1 VYEESPKDGLMC
13 LHRMKNI
20 YKRSLSSPFN
30 LALVFSAVLII
41 STLIFIRRWLPINT
55 LVAYF
60 DDGLF
65 LSRAEF
71 ILSGQLGEVNWGF
84 NALVK
89 GTFYPWFIVFGNK
102 VNLNPVFL
110 SYLVLV
116 LIVLLLGLIIYSLTK
131 NILLSLGLILFISAD
146 PVYFSEGASRMM
158 REFTHQNS
166 VLLFFVCFN
175 VIFYFLGR
183 SKASY
188 YLLFSLSVVSG
199 LVLTVSINVREEN
212 IWIYSAYVV
221 NIIIL
226 FLSKKFTTKQILY
239 VNIIITV
246 TLFLSIQIVRSINN
260 YFYDVRLQNSST
272 EGQFPKMLLNLSS
285 IETSKGNV
293 RYSAIDKSKREIAY
307 NVSPSFA
314 QLQPYLEG
322 PGQAWIQFGCQD
334 SNTCDDY
341 SNGWFHVALR
351 EGMRNIGWW
360 DSEKIAQEKMLQI
373 NNEIA
378 KSCEEKLI
386 KCRKGIAFGPLNGN
400 QFISQK
406 EIADSFPFFFQ
417 YVKSSLDNWGIQR
430 EVNESTIFKT
440 EIMPEDLYTSWKKT
454 IPSMPDG
461 QNQYLDKYNS
471 RYLTLQPFLNYW
483 SSIYTLLLIT
493 LLIFNILNLFLLIF
507 YKFRIKLNFFLIST
521 YLIFMYLWVSRGIFL
536 SLNSSVNIKSVILT
550 YSLSGRVFL
559 SGFLFLGLIIFF
571 SILKQRST
579 LSRTYSK

>member
-1 VYEESPKDGLMC
+1 MFVHPMKTISKKSLPSPL
-13 LHRMKNI
+13 
-20 YKRSLSSPFN
+20 N
-30 LALVFSAVLII
+30 LVLVFPAVLII

-60 DDGLF
+60 DEGLF

-71 ILSGQLGEVNWGF
+71 ILSGQLGEINWGF

-116 LIVLLLGLIIYSLTK
+116 FVVLLLGSIIYSLTK
-131 NILLSLGLILFISAD
+131 NVFLSLGLIIFVTAD
-146 PVYFSEGASRMM
+146 PVYFSEGASRMV

-175 VIFYFLGR
+175 ALFYFLGR
-183 SKASY
+183 SKTSY
-188 YLLFSLSVVSG
+188 FLLFSLSIVSG
-199 LVLTVSINVREEN
+199 IVLAVSINIREEN

-226 FLSKKFTTKQILY
+226 FLSGKFTTKQILY
-239 VNIIITV
+239 VNITIIV
-246 TLFLSIQIVRSINN
+246 TLLLSIQIVRSINS
-260 YFYDVRLQNSST
+260 YFYEVRLQNSST
-272 EGQFPKMLLNLSS
+272 EGQFPKLLLTLSS

-293 RYSAIDKSKREIAY
+293 RYSTIDITKREIAY
-307 NVSPSFA
+307 KISPSFA

-334 SNTCDDY
+334 TNTCDDY

-400 QFISQK
+400 QFISYK
-406 EIADSFPFFFQ
+406 EITDSFPFFLQ
-417 YVKSSLDNWGIQR
+417 YVKSSLNNWGIQR

-483 SSIYTLLLIT
+483 SDIYSMLLII
-493 LLIFNILNLFLLIF
+493 LLIFNILNLFLLIL
-507 YKFRIKLNFFLIST
+507 YKFRIKLSFFLIST
-521 YLIFMYLWVSRGIFL
+521 YFIFAYLWVSRGIFL

-550 YSLSGRVFL
+550 YALSGRVFL
-559 SGFLFLGLIIFF
+559 SGFIFLGLIIFF

-579 LSRTYSK
+579 LSKNFAK